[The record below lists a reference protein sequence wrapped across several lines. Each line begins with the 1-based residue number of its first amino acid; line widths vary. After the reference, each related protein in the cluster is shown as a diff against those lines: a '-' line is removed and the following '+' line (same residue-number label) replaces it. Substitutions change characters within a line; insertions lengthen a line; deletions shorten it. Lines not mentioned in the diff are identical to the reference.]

1 MAAAQI
7 SSFLALLCFHFACGA
22 CVRRRARRA
31 LGRGRIARRKD
42 HSSAV
47 SPSFRPSVRPSL
59 GNFTDVSFRHE
70 EGVCLS
76 ASPARP
82 SPLSIFPTSINYDA
96 RASPRLFA
104 TDGSSVSDRW
114 SSQES
119 RHSRLKRRKRVSLA
133 RGLLLPS
140 PTARR
145 HHSHARKHPRALAL
159 SLLDKSDDLPLTF
172 PRRRCPCR
180 NNESRERKS
189 DEADVVPFTVLVVR
203 APQEDVAGML
213 PIAEAVLPRGR
224 RREEEDVSAGPPLP
238 QILLDVAGSGGG
250 GGDGL

>member
-59 GNFTDVSFRHE
+59 GNFTDVSFHHE

-76 ASPARP
+76 ASPARARP

-145 HHSHARKHPRALAL
+145 HHSHARKHPRALDRPL
-159 SLLDKSDDLPLTF
+159 SF
-172 PRRRCPCR
+172 
-180 NNESRERKS
+180 
-189 DEADVVPFTVLVVR
+189 
-203 APQEDVAGML
+203 
-213 PIAEAVLPRGR
+213 
-224 RREEEDVSAGPPLP
+224 
-238 QILLDVAGSGGG
+238 
-250 GGDGL
+250 